1 MSLCQETYRR
11 GASAALVLAIVLLA
25 LPSLLNAQTAP
36 KAPRPGSDDD
46 FPKVELFLGYQW
58 LNPGGNIPDQTPPPT
73 GPFAFKL
80 PSIAQGF
87 GTNLSYNFTKN
98 LSLEGNYGGDWNRNA
113 SISAAT
119 FGPKYTWR
127 GEGVNFFAHTLVGFQ
142 RLSSRGID
150 STNGV
155 AAVLGGGMDLKIW
168 KPISLRLFEADY
180 QLARMNFSGN
190 VPANNSSL
198 RRQTYNG
205 ARLTTGLVFNFGGA
219 PEVPVAAAC
228 SIDHNEVMVGEP
240 LHVTVA
246 GSNFNPKHTLKYDWS
261 STGGKIE
268 GKDTGA
274 SIDTNGAAP
283 GSYAATAT
291 VSDPKAKKNNTASC
305 TSNFTVKPLN
315 PPQISCSANPSS
327 VEIGTSSTITCTC
340 SSPDNATVT
349 VSNWTSSGG
358 SVSGSGNS
366 ATLAT
371 TGASAG
377 PVTVNSTCTDSRGL
391 TASTSTTVSVN
402 NPPPPPAP
410 VIDKVLEARLL
421 LHSVYF
427 ATAKPTVK
435 EPTGGLVKSQEQTLI
450 ALATDFKKYLE
461 AKPDAHLTLE
471 GHADVRGSVPYNQA
485 LSERRV
491 ARVKSFLVEQGVP
504 EGDLDTKA
512 FGKQQNMTAEEVKS
526 AVEGN
531 PDITQEEKARFI
543 RNLTVIKWASNRRVD
558 VTLNTGTG
566 QTETSVR
573 HYPFNAAD
581 SLTLIGGREA
591 DMKAAAAKKK
601 GVKKPAAKK
610 PEKK

>member
-1 MSLCQETYRR
+1 MSLCRETYRR
-11 GASAALVLAIVLLA
+11 GANAALVLAIVLIA

-36 KAPRPGSDDD
+36 KAPTPGSVDD
-46 FPKVELFLGYQW
+46 FPKVELFVGYQW
-58 LNPGGNIPDQTPPPT
+58 LNPGGNIPDQTPPPV

-80 PSIAQGF
+80 PSISQGL

-98 LSLEGNYGGDWNRNA
+98 LSLEGNYGVDFNRNA
-113 SISAAT
+113 TISATT

-127 GEGVNFFAHTLVGFQ
+127 GDGVNFFAHTLVGFQ
-142 RLSSRGID
+142 RLSSRGLV

-155 AAVLGGGMDLKIW
+155 AAVLGGGMDLKLW
-168 KPISLRLFEADY
+168 KPVSLRLFEADY
-180 QLARMNFSGN
+180 QLGRMNFSAN
-190 VPANNSSL
+190 VPANDSGL

-205 ARLTTGLVFNFGGA
+205 VRLTTGLVFNFGGA

-228 SIDHNEVMVGEP
+228 SVDHNEVMVGEP
-240 LHVTVA
+240 LHLTVA

-291 VSDPKAKKNNTASC
+291 VSDPKGKKNNTASC

-315 PPQISCSANPSS
+315 PPQISCSANPST
-327 VEIGTSSTITCTC
+327 VEIGTSSTISCTCT
-340 SSPDNATVT
+340 SPDNATVT
-349 VSNWTSSGG
+349 VANWTSSGG

-371 TGASAG
+371 TGTSAG

-410 VIDKVLEARLL
+410 VIDKALEARLL

-427 ATAKPTVK
+427 VTAKPTEK
-435 EPTGGLVKSQEQTLI
+435 DPNGGMVKSQEQTLI
-450 ALATDFKKYLE
+450 ALAADFKKYLE

-471 GHADVRGSVPYNQA
+471 GHADVRGSVAYNQT

-512 FGKQQNMTAEEVKS
+512 FGKQKNMTAEEVKS
-526 AVEGN
+526 AVEDN
-531 PDITQEEKARFI
+531 PDITKEEKARFI

-591 DMKAAAAKKK
+591 DVKAAAAKKA
-601 GVKKPAAKK
+601 VKKRAAKK
-610 PEKK
+610 PVKK